1 MSEIDDHIAR
11 LKVEKAR
18 EVSDLFA
25 IRTAQLPDLLKP
37 YHCAYPDDDRRTT
50 RVIIPGKAYK
60 IVVTWTGNGNDVV
73 YGYYVRGEPMDN
85 WNAAL
90 LRIDELS
97 NEPAEDQVSETIWRR
112 LKRIQSDLYFSF
124 AAGIFMTLGW
134 VVFFQEQPG
143 HMSLSFPFFILSV
156 ALLIAV
162 AKIQAESAK

>member
-1 MSEIDDHIAR
+1 
-11 LKVEKAR
+11 
-18 EVSDLFA
+18 
-25 IRTAQLPDLLKP
+25 
-37 YHCAYPDDDRRTT
+37 
-50 RVIIPGKAYK
+50 
-60 IVVTWTGNGNDVV
+60 
-73 YGYYVRGEPMDN
+73 MDN